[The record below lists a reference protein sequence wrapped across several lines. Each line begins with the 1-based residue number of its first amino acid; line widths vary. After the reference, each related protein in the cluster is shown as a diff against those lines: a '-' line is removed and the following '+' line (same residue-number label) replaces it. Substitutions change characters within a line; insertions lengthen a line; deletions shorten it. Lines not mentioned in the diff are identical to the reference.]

1 MLHFD
6 TSSPTVRDG
15 KNAHSYPNNISM
27 SFNHLLPPSPP
38 VPTLSSSGIMLCGTG
53 GEPSVTD
60 DTVATYISYPPISFA
75 ADEKR
80 SLSSPSLS
88 ISALSISSRSEWFA
102 IASTITHAETSIIDD
117 IQTSP
122 TQLHDTTDGLAK
134 TEDVVGTTFIV
145 LIILSTIILVG
156 CGVRICFRR
165 RLGLSPVK
173 QTKHHEVKVPYSVI
187 DEPPGSTVAGG
198 LLSDFES
205 TLGSSDHVDQ
215 IVHETQERH
224 AIVVES
230 IAGSESSSIQ
240 PIASQMSTA
249 PNLPDEDPFAD
260 PVAASLPGPRP
271 PGASTSNAS
280 YATTLPVYSEFM
292 DPQISEET
300 RITGSIDRPPSYE
313 SRLEG
318 AEESG

>member
-15 KNAHSYPNNISM
+15 KNAHSYPNTISM
-27 SFNHLLPPSPP
+27 SFNHLLPPSLP
-38 VPTLSSSGIMLCGTG
+38 VLTLSSSGIMLCGTG

-80 SLSSPSLS
+80 YLSSPSLS

-102 IASTITHAETSIIDD
+102 IASTIIHAETSIIDD
-117 IQTSP
+117 IQASP

-134 TEDVVGTTFIV
+134 TEDDVGTTFIV

-271 PGASTSNAS
+271 PSASTSNAS
-280 YATTLPVYSEFM
+280 YANITCVFRVYGPANIRRDENYREHRPTTIV
-292 DPQISEET
+292 
-300 RITGSIDRPPSYE
+300 RIE
-313 SRLEG
+313 
-318 AEESG
+318 A